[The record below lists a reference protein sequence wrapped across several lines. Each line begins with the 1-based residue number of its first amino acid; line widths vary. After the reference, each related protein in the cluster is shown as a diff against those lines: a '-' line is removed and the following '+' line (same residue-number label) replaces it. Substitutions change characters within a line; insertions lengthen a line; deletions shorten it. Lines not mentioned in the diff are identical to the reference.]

1 MFHEATTLFQNCTI
15 THVHLLLFLKRL
27 RENPPGNSRKVITN
41 EFNARR
47 KIENTLIKRALSRVL
62 FEITSALF
70 KFAFS

>member
-15 THVHLLLFLKRL
+15 IRVHLLLFLKRL

-41 EFNARR
+41 EFNDRR

-62 FEITSALF
+62 FEITSA
-70 KFAFS
+70 